1 MNVNR
6 VRCLKWGRKWDD
18 MKGEERSIDEGT
30 ISWQQMI
37 RCSFVTEKASIAP
50 PRQHTASSSSRFALN
65 QSTKKNNANLM
76 SGIERNWAKKKLCAT
91 IYKYRLRRTLVIK
104 TGNKTPPPP
113 PPSSSAPKE
122 CTVLSGVICNVHTLT
137 DVAWCSYTRDRLDD
151 VMALVHRSLQT
162 HKNIALFY
170 FTSLHLLH
178 CLSHFLQRHFRVPC
192 Q

>member
-1 MNVNR
+1 MIWKEKR
-6 VRCLKWGRKWDD
+6 DRLMKEPSHGSKW
-18 MKGEERSIDEGT
+18 S
-30 ISWQQMI
+30 
-37 RCSFVTEKASIAP
+37 A
-50 PRQHTASSSSRFALN
+50 ALLL
-65 QSTKKNNANLM
+65 QKKQALHHQDSTQRLLPQDLHWINPKRKNNANLM
-76 SGIERNWAKKKLCAT
+76 SGIEKNWAKKKLCAT